1 MKPSKKTLARRQVA
15 HVLPGTS
22 PLLSRLFVGRGVS
35 SPEELETSLSHLL
48 PPHGLRD
55 IDTAAALVCRAI
67 TQDRKMLILGDFDA
81 DGATSCALLVSGLA
95 MLGAK
100 KVDYLVPDR
109 FKYGYGMTREIVD
122 VAAKSAPD
130 LLITVDNGISS
141 VDGVAHALALGIE
154 VLITDHHLPGPVIP
168 AAAAI
173 VNPNHPE
180 CTFQSKSL
188 AGVGVAFYLLSAVR
202 TRLREEGFFKLK
214 TAEGSILKTAE
225 GSILKT
231 AEGSTLKTAEGSILK
246 TAEGSA
252 VEEPQLAGFLDL
264 VALGTIADLVP
275 LDRNNRILVAEGI
288 KRMRRGLCRPGI
300 KALMNVAGLD
310 CQYIHSRDLGFKLAP
325 RLNAAGRLQDM
336 SVGIACL
343 LADESEAPSLATQ
356 LDQLN
361 TERRTIEVEMQHQAE
376 SHVAKLAL
384 DELNNVGLTLYHEDW
399 HQGILGIVAAR
410 VKNKC
415 YRPVVAFAKAAPDEL
430 KGSARSIQGFH
441 IRDAF
446 EAIATRNP
454 GLVLKFGGH
463 AMAAGLSLRPEQ
475 LEKFREE
482 FDQEARHGLDA
493 SLLTNRLW
501 SDGEIEETISVQ
513 LAEQIGD
520 AAPWGQGFP
529 EPIFDGVFEV
539 FEQRIVGD
547 KHLKLTLAAEGDA
560 RTLLDAICFN
570 HPELLDSR
578 RIKCAYRLEVNRF
591 RGRVKPQ
598 LVIEGIF

>member
-214 TAEGSILKTAE
+214 TAEGS
-225 GSILKT
+225 
-231 AEGSTLKTAEGSILK
+231 
-246 TAEGSA
+246 A

-399 HQGILGIVAAR
+399 HQGIVGIVAAR

-446 EAIATRNP
+446 EAIATKNP

>member
-55 IDTAAALVCRAI
+55 IDTAAVLVCRAI

-214 TAEGSILKTAE
+214 TAEGST
-225 GSILKT
+225 
-231 AEGSTLKTAEGSILK
+231 LK

-252 VEEPQLAGFLDL
+252 VEEPQLVGFLDL

-376 SHVAKLAL
+376 SHVAKLTL

>member
-202 TRLREEGFFKLK
+202 TRLRDEGFFI
-214 TAEGSILKTAE
+214 TG
-225 GSILKT
+225 
-231 AEGSTLKTAEGSILK
+231 
-246 TAEGSA
+246 
-252 VEEPQLAGFLDL
+252 EEPQLAGFLDL

-399 HQGILGIVAAR
+399 HQGIVGIVAAR

>member
-214 TAEGSILKTAE
+214 TAEGS
-225 GSILKT
+225 
-231 AEGSTLKTAEGSILK
+231 
-246 TAEGSA
+246 A
-252 VEEPQLAGFLDL
+252 VEEPQLAGLLDL

-399 HQGILGIVAAR
+399 HQGIVGIVAAR

-529 EPIFDGVFEV
+529 EPVFDGVFEV

>member
-1 MKPSKKTLARRQVA
+1 MTSATGGGMNPSKKTLARRQVTQ
-15 HVLPGTS
+15 VLPGTA
-22 PLLSRLFVGRGVS
+22 PLLSRLFVGRGIS

-48 PPHGLRD
+48 PPQGLRD
-55 IDTAAALVCRAI
+55 IDTAAMLVCRAI
-67 TQDRKMLILGDFDA
+67 NQDKKILILGDFDA

-130 LLITVDNGISS
+130 LLITVDNGMSS
-141 VDGVAHALALGIE
+141 VEGVAHATALGIE
-154 VLITDHHLPGPVIP
+154 VLITDHHLPGEVIP

-202 TRLREEGFFKLK
+202 ARLREEGIFA
-214 TAEGSILKTAE
+214 TGD
-225 GSILKT
+225 
-231 AEGSTLKTAEGSILK
+231 
-246 TAEGSA
+246 
-252 VEEPQLAGFLDL
+252 EPRLADFLDL

-288 KRMRRGLCRPGI
+288 KRMRRGLGRPGI

-310 CQYIHSRDLGFKLAP
+310 CQHIHSMDLGFRLAP

-343 LADESEAPSLATQ
+343 LADESEATSLATQ

-376 SHVAKLAL
+376 SYVAKLAL
-384 DELNNVGLTLYHEDW
+384 DDLNNVGLTLYQEDW
-399 HQGILGIVAAR
+399 HQGIVGIVAAR
-410 VKNKC
+410 VKNRC
-415 YRPVVAFAKAAPDEL
+415 YRPVVAFAKAGADEL

-463 AMAAGLSLRPEQ
+463 AMAAGLSLRPGQ

-482 FDQEARHGLDA
+482 FDQEARRGLNA
-493 SLLTNRLW
+493 SLLTDTLW
-501 SDGEIEETISVQ
+501 SDGEIEEAISVQ
-513 LAEQIGD
+513 LAEQVVD

-539 FEQRIVGD
+539 IEQRIVGD
-547 KHLKLTLAAEGDA
+547 KHLKLTLASAGA
-560 RTLLDAICFN
+560 TRTHLDAICFN
-570 HPELLDSR
+570 HPKLLDSR
-578 RIKCAYRLEVNRF
+578 RIKCAYRLEVNRY
-591 RGRVKPQ
+591 RGRAKPQ
-598 LVIEGIF
+598 LVIEAIF